1 MLEIGIITGLL
12 AGAIQSGTPI
22 LFACLGE
29 IICERSGI
37 LNLGVEGMMLV
48 GAMVGFAVSLN
59 TGSPVLGVMA
69 GAAAG
74 GLMGLIHA
82 FLCISLLAN
91 QVVAGL
97 GLTMFGMGL
106 SGLWGLSY
114 VGKKAP
120 GFGPIAIP
128 GLSDIPFIGPVLF
141 NHDALIYLALI
152 LVPVIWWY
160 LFKTRPGL
168 VLRACGE
175 NPSAADAWGE
185 SVAGYRYAHV
195 VMGGVLGG
203 IGGAYLS
210 LGYTHMWVENMV
222 AGRGWIALA
231 LVIFGFWHPMKAAA
245 GAFLFGGVGVAQ
257 LRIQA
262 AGAMIPSAFL
272 TMLPYLLTVII
283 LVVITLRQRKTG
295 RVEAPAA
302 LGLRFR
308 RGG

>member
-1 MLEIGIITGLL
+1 
-12 AGAIQSGTPI
+12 
-22 LFACLGE
+22 
-29 IICERSGI
+29 
-37 LNLGVEGMMLV
+37 
-48 GAMVGFAVSLN
+48 
-59 TGSPVLGVMA
+59 MA
-69 GAAAG
+69 AAAAG
-74 GLMGLIHA
+74 GAMALIHA
-82 FLCISLLAN
+82 FLCVSLIAN

-97 GLTMFGMGL
+97 GLTMFGMGI
-106 SGLWGLSY
+106 SGLFGLAY

-128 GLSDIPFIGPVLF
+128 GLGDIPIIGPIFF
-141 NHDALIYLALI
+141 NQDLMVYFALLM
-152 LVPVIWWY
+152 VPACWYY

-168 VLRACGE
+168 VVRACGE

-185 SVAGYRYAHV
+185 SVAAYRYIHV
-195 VMGGVLGG
+195 VMGGVLAG

-245 GAFLFGGVGVAQ
+245 GRIFVRRGGGGP
-257 LRIQA
+257 A
-262 AGAMIPSAFL
+262 AHPGRRGHGAIRL
-272 TMLPYLLTVII
+272 LNMLPYVLTIVILI
-283 LVVITLRQRKTG
+283 VITLRQRKTG

-302 LGLRFR
+302 LGLGFR

>member
-12 AGAIQSGTPI
+12 TGAIQSGTPI

-37 LNLGVEGMMLV
+37 LNLGVEGMMLA

-59 TGSPVLGVMA
+59 TGSPVLGVIA

-74 GLMGLIHA
+74 GVMALIHA

-97 GLTMFGMGL
+97 GLTMFGMGM
-106 SGLWGLSY
+106 SGLFGLSY

-128 GLSDIPFIGPVLF
+128 GLSDIPFLGPVLF

-152 LVPVIWWY
+152 LVPVSWWY

-185 SVAGYRYAHV
+185 SVAGYRYVHV
-195 VMGGVLGG
+195 IMGGILGG

-245 GAFLFGGVGVAQ
+245 GAFLFGGGWAWPSSASR
-257 LRIQA
+257 LR
-262 AGAMIPSAFL
+262 
-272 TMLPYLLTVII
+272 
-283 LVVITLRQRKTG
+283 
-295 RVEAPAA
+295 AP
-302 LGLRFR
+302 
-308 RGG
+308 

>member
-1 MLEIGIITGLL
+1 MADLAFVTGLL
-12 AGAIQSGTPI
+12 AAAIQAGTPI

-37 LNLGVEGMMLV
+37 LNLGVEGMMLI
-48 GAMVGFAVSLN
+48 GAMVGFAISLH
-59 TGSPVLGVMA
+59 TGQPVLGVI
-69 GAAAG
+69 AAAIAG
-74 GLMGLIHA
+74 GAMALIHA
-82 FLCISLLAN
+82 FLCISLIAN

-97 GLTMFGMGL
+97 GLTLFGMGV
-106 SGLWGLSY
+106 SGLFGLGY
-114 VGKKAP
+114 VGTKAP
-120 GFGPIAIP
+120 GFSPIAIP
-128 GLSDIPFIGPVLF
+128 GLSDIPFIGPIFF
-141 NHDALIYLALI
+141 NQDALVYFAL
-152 LVPVIWWY
+152 LMVPACWAY

-168 VLRACGE
+168 VVRACGE
-175 NPSAADAWGE
+175 NPAAADAWGE
-185 SVAGYRYAHV
+185 SVASYRYVHV
-195 VMGGVLGG
+195 IMGGVLAG

-262 AGAMIPSAFL
+262 AGAMVPSALL
-272 TMLPYLLTVII
+272 TMLPYVLTIVILI
-283 LVVITLRQRKTG
+283 VITLRQRKTG

-302 LGLRFR
+302 LGQGFR